1 MARSVLQDTYEKDVV
16 PKLIEKLGYSNPMEI
31 PRLVKIVVNSGVS
44 TSADRTVLPE
54 VVETLAAITGQRPV
68 TTKARMSISNFKLRE
83 GQAVGA
89 CVTLRRDLMYN
100 FLYRLINVVLPR
112 VRDFRGISPKG
123 FDGVGN
129 YNMGLADQSVFTE
142 VDLDKSKH
150 TIGMNI
156 SIVTTARTD
165 KEAKE
170 MLALFGMPFAK

>member
-1 MARSVLQDTYEKDVV
+1 MARSVLQDNYEKDVV